1 MTESVQAGP
10 RPADPR
16 RRWAIDVAIAVVVT
30 AVQLGATH
38 ASSSWWH
45 PSHGA
50 AGSAPGWSGYL
61 LLMAAGLV
69 LTFRRRF
76 PVAVLTVSLGAT
88 LLAGAI
94 GHAGMIWIALI
105 AAFFNAVVAGKRL
118 AAVASLVIGYAASF
132 WPVWRIGQPGHASLA
147 VVLGIAAWLLVL
159 LAVAEL
165 VRFRRDHVAELARN
179 RAEQLRRQ
187 AGEERMRI
195 ARDLHDVVAHNISVI
210 NVQANT
216 ALHLMDRQPER
227 AREALTAIHD
237 VSRQA
242 LTELRSVLGVLRSD
256 EDLAPRAPS
265 PGLGQLDD
273 LLAAVR
279 RAGLEPRLRQR
290 GDRRQLP
297 VSVDLAAYR
306 IVQEALTNSARHS
319 TSGTADVLV
328 SYEAD
333 GVLVQVD
340 DSGPARS
347 AVAGQAGNGITGM
360 TERALALGGRLSAGR
375 RPDGGFR
382 VAAWLPSP
390 ASPAA
395 VEVPDASRAPTLVEP
410 VAPVQPPAAAEL
422 PAPVEVPDPGRAP
435 APVEPAALV
444 ELPAPVQPRAAAELP
459 APVQPPALVQ
469 SPAPVQPPAAAEL
482 PAPVEPPAGVKPPS
496 EVEPPAPVQ
505 PPTAVEPAAPVEP
518 TGPVQPPAAGQAR
531 AAGGTA

>member
-1 MTESVQAGP
+1 MTESAQAGS

-16 RRWAIDVAIAVVVT
+16 RRWVIDIAIAVVVT

-38 ASSSWWH
+38 ASWSWWH
-45 PSHGA
+45 PSHDA
-50 AGSAPGWSGYL
+50 VASAPGWAGYL
-61 LLMAAGLV
+61 LLTVAGLV

-76 PVAVLTVSLGAT
+76 PVAVLTASLGAT

-132 WPVWRIGQPGHASLA
+132 WPVWQIGQAGHASVA
-147 VVLGIAAWLLVL
+147 VVLGVAAWLLVL
-159 LAVAEL
+159 LAAAEL
-165 VRFRRDHVAELARN
+165 VRFRRDHAAELARN

-227 AREALTAIHD
+227 AREALTAIHE

-256 EDLAPRAPS
+256 GDLAPRAPS

-297 VSVDLAAYR
+297 ASVDLAAYR
-306 IVQEALTNSARHS
+306 IVQEALTNTARHS
-319 TSGTADVLV
+319 ASGTADVLV
-328 SYEAD
+328 CYEAD

-340 DSGPARS
+340 DTGPARS
-347 AVAGQAGNGITGM
+347 AVTAQAGNGITGM
-360 TERALALGGRLSAGR
+360 TERAHALGGRLSAGR

-382 VAAWLPSP
+382 VAAWLPGS

-395 VEVPDASRAPTLVEP
+395 LEEPDAGDEP
-410 VAPVQPPAAAEL
+410 
-422 PAPVEVPDPGRAP
+422 
-435 APVEPAALV
+435 
-444 ELPAPVQPRAAAELP
+444 
-459 APVQPPALVQ
+459 
-469 SPAPVQPPAAAEL
+469 
-482 PAPVEPPAGVKPPS
+482 
-496 EVEPPAPVQ
+496 
-505 PPTAVEPAAPVEP
+505 
-518 TGPVQPPAAGQAR
+518 